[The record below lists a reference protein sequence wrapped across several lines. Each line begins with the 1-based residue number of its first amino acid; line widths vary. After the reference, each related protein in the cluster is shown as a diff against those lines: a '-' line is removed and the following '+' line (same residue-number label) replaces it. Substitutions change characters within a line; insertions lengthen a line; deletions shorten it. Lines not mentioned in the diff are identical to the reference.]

1 MHRPLWNER
10 YQPSDAEIIKKKARK
25 MVGHY
30 GYRTCDVVD
39 LEQELA
45 LHVVQQMRQYRPGR
59 GTRAQFVN
67 RITKNK
73 LLNII
78 ERRTAQKRDGRRDV
92 AIEKVVPDV
101 LPGDGT
107 THGGG
112 DLEIDVRAVLE
123 RLPQELRQVA
133 ILLQEHKGQEIGRLL
148 GLSRGQVRWRIQLI
162 GQALSAAGLA
172 PNSQVEQPSDE
183 SFR

>member
-1 MHRPLWNER
+1 MHRPLWDEK
-10 YQPSDAEIIKKKARK
+10 YQPTDAEIIKKKARK
-25 MVGHY
+25 MIGHY

-45 LHVVQQMRQYRPGR
+45 LHVVQQMQLYRPGR
-59 GTRAQFVN
+59 GTRAQFVS
-67 RITKNK
+67 RIARNK

-78 ERRTAQKRDGRRDV
+78 ERRTAQKRDDRRNV

-107 THGGG
+107 TPAGR
-112 DLEIDVRAVLE
+112 DLGIDVQAVLE

-133 ILLQEHKGQEIGRLL
+133 ILLPEHKGQEIGRLL
-148 GLSRGQVRWRIQLI
+148 GLSRGQVRWRIQQI

-172 PNSQVEQPSDE
+172 PNSHVEQPSGE
-183 SFR
+183 AFL